1 MKRIAVVDDEPDIT
15 NGLKKGP
22 ERNGFKIDS
31 LTIHR
36 PPLQAFDLGIMTL

>member
-15 NGLKKGP
+15 NFFEKGF
-22 ERNGFKIDS
+22 ERNGFTVDP

-36 PPLQAFDLGIMTL
+36 PPLQAFNLGIMTL